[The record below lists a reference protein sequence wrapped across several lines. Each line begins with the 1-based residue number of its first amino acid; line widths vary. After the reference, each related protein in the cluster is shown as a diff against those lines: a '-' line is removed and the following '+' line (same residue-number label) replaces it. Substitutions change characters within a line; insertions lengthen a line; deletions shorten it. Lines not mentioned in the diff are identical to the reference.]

1 MLLLCIGQGNAEYL
15 KEMLQES
22 RLWGKE
28 IVYSTYDMVC
38 AFSGIS
44 LLPFVLQNVEKRGN
58 SGKIVTSAILTV
70 SGILLL
76 ILFILPS
83 VLGWGR
89 IQKELYPVLPLMAG
103 ADLPGNVL
111 ARFDV
116 LWIGFLLYG
125 LFFALGS
132 CFHYGIRIL
141 DTVHLRS
148 GKYWLPIVIYAFSFV
163 RIDGRGIADF

>member
-1 MLLLCIGQGNAEYL
+1 MVRIRGCSAEADGRCLGRDFLFVIILMLLLCIGQGNAEYL

-58 SGKIVTSAILTV
+58 SGKTVTSAILTV

-89 IQKELYPVLPLMAG
+89 IQKR
-103 ADLPGNVL
+103 N
-111 ARFDV
+111 F
-116 LWIGFLLYG
+116 
-125 LFFALGS
+125 
-132 CFHYGIRIL
+132 IR
-141 DTVHLRS
+141 
-148 GKYWLPIVIYAFSFV
+148 SF
-163 RIDGRGIADF
+163 R